1 MMAPR
6 HDDRIPVRFAS
17 PAQAGAGEALLVE
30 DGVVQPVVSADCAI
44 IRFRSAGAAHL
55 PGCTCCAGRGAAATA
70 LGELFQARALGRVA
84 WFTGVVAVVA
94 DPVAVAGELQSDRL
108 AAARF
113 RVQR

>member
-1 MMAPR
+1 MNPR
-6 HDDRIPVRFAS
+6 RDDRIPVRFAS
-17 PAQAGAGEALLVE
+17 PAQAGAGDVLLVE
-30 DGVVQPVVSADCAI
+30 DGVVQPLVPADCTI
-44 IRFRSAGAAHL
+44 IRFRAAGTVHL
-55 PGCTCCAGRGAAATA
+55 PGCACCTGRGAAATA

-94 DPVAVAGELQSDRL
+94 DPVAVAGELLSDRL